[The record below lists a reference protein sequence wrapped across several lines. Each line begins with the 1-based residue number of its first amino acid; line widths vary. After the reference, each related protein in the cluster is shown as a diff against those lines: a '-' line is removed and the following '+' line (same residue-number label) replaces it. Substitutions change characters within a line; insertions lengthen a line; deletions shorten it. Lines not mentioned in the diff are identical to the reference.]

1 MSAYG
6 SIGFTRRDKTPKH
19 WQKDYRLNPTAKK
32 QIQELKSQH
41 ERLFKEF
48 ESLPIE
54 LSDEEYLVVQKEL
67 TKKLDE
73 LIEKEDKIRLQNP
86 R

>member
-6 SIGFTRRDKTPKH
+6 SIGFTRRDKTPAH

-32 QIQELKSQH
+32 QIQELKVEH
-41 ERLFKEF
+41 ERLFQEF
-48 ESLPIE
+48 EVLPIE
-54 LSDEEYLVVQKEL
+54 LSDEEYSAAQQTL